1 MYHVF
6 IVNDTT
12 FKYHLEYLFAGTC
25 ASRNPD
31 FLEDST
37 CNNSKKSGDGITPKQ
52 ELTICGMIADV
63 SKIRSGDKV
72 LFYLTQTKK
81 HDGMFFGVF
90 TAVNKAFF
98 DSNHNNFLASK
109 LNLKLNFRVQLRPDE
124 VYAKGISEREALD
137 SLVGITN
144 PSQMCWSLIYRKL
157 KGKRG
162 CTMIT
167 DYEAKRLCDLII
179 AKNGRALTGDNFTY
193 NSTLHLIETKS
204 DGSCYTGDQHSIDIK
219 DRMLVKDKRKKAYEA
234 HLQAYILQHIDDQ
247 PLATILNINPSINV
261 WIGNEVSCGVGMQ
274 SIDIMTQQIGS
285 NDCTI
290 NIIELKDGYPYNDI
304 LINQLPKY
312 IDWVKDY
319 IAPLYQDKNIIINR
333 IIIAKKMLKKKKL
346 EDFIDN
352 CNQQSE
358 SVINNIHIRPVKYVG
373 YSIANNDISFEI
385 LN

>member
-25 ASRNPD
+25 ALRNPD
-31 FLEDST
+31 FLEDKEYQ
-37 CNNSKKSGDGITPKQ
+37 NPKKKDDGVTSKQ
-52 ELTICGMIADV
+52 ELSICGMIADV
-63 SKIRSGDKV
+63 SRIRKGDKI
-72 LFYLTQTKK
+72 LFYLTQTSE
-81 HDGMFFGVF
+81 HEGMFFGTFSVK
-90 TAVNKAFF
+90 NKAFF
-98 DSNHNNFLASK
+98 DSNSNNYLASY
-109 LNLKLNFRVQLRPDE
+109 LGVNLNFRVQIIPDK
-124 VYAKGISEREALD
+124 VYAIGITEREALD
-137 SLVGITN
+137 SLAGITH

-247 PLATILNINPSINV
+247 SLETILNINPYINV

-346 EDFIDN
+346 EDFINN

-358 SVINNIHIRPVKYVG
+358 SVINNIHIRPVMYVG

>member
-137 SLVGITN
+137 SLVGITH

-247 PLATILNINPSINV
+247 LLATILNINPSINV